1 MSVQV
6 KYMKRNFLALCAVSI
21 GLLSVVSS
29 CSTPKNYVLPT
40 QDQYQGYKIID
51 GVDKDTVFA
60 KIETDDKI
68 AVVLRD
74 ITTTSYSFIEP
85 RYNNSMVHF
94 DGKSQCCGPDSPLKG
109 NTGLVVY
116 KFSFIG
122 KGTTA
127 INIIA
132 RQKGLSVTAAT
143 FETDHVYNI
152 NAEVK

>member
-1 MSVQV
+1 
-6 KYMKRNFLALCAVSI
+6 MKKILSIATLYFATPFILAGCA
-21 GLLSVVSS
+21 SS
-29 CSTPKNYVLPT
+29 SKTYVFP
-40 QDQYQGYKIID
+40 DKDDYQGYKIID

-60 KIETDDKI
+60 KVETEDKI

-74 ITTTSYSFIEP
+74 IATTSYSFIEP

-94 DGKSQCCGPDSPLKG
+94 DGKSQCCGPDSPLMG
-109 NTGLVVY
+109 ASGLIVY

-132 RQKGLSVTAAT
+132 RQKGLSVTASS
-143 FETDHVYNI
+143 FETDHVVTV